1 MTKQTKSAILI
12 VLFALCLIFAA
23 LAILSAFSDEYVRAQ
38 DKLAYY
44 ETDLGRMIERSP
56 IEISNLQNTVS
67 SFETRILIFGIASVL
82 FLAAGTVCSFI
93 KVK

>member
-1 MTKQTKSAILI
+1 MTKQTKSVILI
-12 VLFALCLIFAA
+12 VLFALGLIFAA
-23 LAILSAFSDEYVRAQ
+23 LAIFSVLSDEYIRAQ
-38 DKLAYY
+38 DKLTYY
-44 ETDLGRMIERSP
+44 ATDLGSMTERSP

-82 FLAAGTVCSFI
+82 FLAAGTVCCFI

>member
-1 MTKQTKSAILI
+1 MTKQIKSVILI

-23 LAILSAFSDEYVRAQ
+23 LAILSVFSDEYVRAQ

-44 ETDLGRMIERSP
+44 ETDLGSMIERSP

-67 SFETRILIFGIASVL
+67 SFETRILVFGIVAVL
-82 FLAAGTVCSFI
+82 FLAAGCVCAFI